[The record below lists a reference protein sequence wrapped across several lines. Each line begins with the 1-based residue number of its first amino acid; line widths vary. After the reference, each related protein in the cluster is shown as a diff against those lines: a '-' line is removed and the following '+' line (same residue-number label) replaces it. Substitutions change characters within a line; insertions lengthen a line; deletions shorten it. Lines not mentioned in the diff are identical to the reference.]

1 MSERRDDGTDA
12 ILAYHDATKHSP
24 ISVRSRAHFL
34 DWDNKPHPFKVYTG
48 LDGTPLP
55 ADVPPLDVPA
65 LEAIGVTTVGDPAPG
80 PDLASLARLLVVGA
94 GVHHTQ
100 TFAGS
105 EVIHFRNYASAG
117 ALYPVEVYVACG
129 DLPGLPAG
137 VYHFDPAGRALTRLR
152 EGDFRG
158 HLVRAAASELAVAR
172 APAVLVLTCI
182 PWRTAWKYTERG
194 YRHLFWDAGMIL
206 ANVLALAVSAR
217 LPARVVM
224 GFADADVSR
233 LLGLDERR
241 EFPLCL
247 VPVGAEGGEV
257 APASGPPEEVSFE
270 FPQLSRTEY
279 VFEGILKANDAGRLR
294 AADEVGR
301 WRVGFGGSRRRKRSS
316 AAPGALGADL
326 SNDALEAVIR
336 RRGSAR
342 VFSRGSIPVRVL
354 TAILERATIGV
365 PTDYAPGGARLV
377 EPYLIANAVEGLA
390 AGAYVFGDGG
400 LRLLRAGDLRREA
413 GFLCLEQRLG
423 ADAAAT
429 HFLMADLSLT
439 LGALGPRGYRAAQ
452 LEAGIVAGR
461 IYLGAYAN
469 RHGATG
475 LTFYDDEATRFFSP
489 DAEAKSCMLVVAVGE
504 SPRPR
509 RRAPRPS

>member
-1 MSERRDDGTDA
+1 MLLSWSGRSRASGRAMADASGDEAVAA
-12 ILAYHDATKHSP
+12 ILSYHEATKHSP

-34 DWDNKPHPFKVYTG
+34 DWDNKPHPFKVYAG
-48 LDGTPLP
+48 LDSAALP
-55 ADVPPLDVPA
+55 HDVPSLGVPA
-65 LEAIGVTTVGDPAPG
+65 CEAIAAGVEASQPSR
-80 PDLASLARLLVVGA
+80 PDLAALARLLLLGA
-94 GVHHTQ
+94 GVHRAQ
-100 TFAGS
+100 TFPGG

-137 VYHFDPAGRALTRLR
+137 LYHFDPAGRALIRLR
-152 EGDFRG
+152 HGDHRG
-158 HLVRAAASELAVAR
+158 HLVRAAASEPAAAR
-172 APAVLVLTCI
+172 APAVLVLTGI

-206 ANVLALAVSAR
+206 ANVLALAVSAQ

-224 GFADADVSR
+224 GFADADVGR
-233 LLGLDERR
+233 LLGLEDRR

-247 VPVGAEGGEV
+247 VPVGASGGEV
-257 APASGPPEEVSFE
+257 APASGSPEKVSFE
-270 FPQLSRTEY
+270 SAPLSPTEY
-279 VFEGILKANDAGRLR
+279 VFEGILKANDAGRLQ
-294 AADEVGR
+294 AAEVAH
-301 WRVGFGGSRRRKRSS
+301 WREGFGGSRGRKRSG

-342 VFSRGSIPVRVL
+342 VFSRGTIPARVL
-354 TAILERATIGV
+354 TAILERATVGV
-365 PTDYAPGGARLV
+365 PSDYAPESARLV

-390 AGAYVFGDGG
+390 TGAYAFRDG

-429 HFLMADLSLT
+429 VFLMADLSPT
-439 LGALGPRGYRAAQ
+439 LGALGGRGYR
-452 LEAGIVAGR
+452 
-461 IYLGAYAN
+461 
-469 RHGATG
+469 
-475 LTFYDDEATRFFSP
+475 
-489 DAEAKSCMLVVAVGE
+489 
-504 SPRPR
+504 R
-509 RRAPRPS
+509 R